1 MTQARVA
8 KWLLRCAASALPLV
22 GARQPR
28 GQLDAQ
34 VPVLLE
40 AIARSLR
47 AGRSLVGALG
57 AACGD
62 MGEPL
67 GLELRGLWLRI
78 EAGVALRDALAD
90 AATATTSLALRT
102 ALAALAIANESGG
115 AQAMVFD
122 ALASSMRSRQAATR
136 ELRTLTTPVR
146 VSAMVIG
153 FAPIAVLGGV
163 LALDPATLSVALS
176 STLGWTALALG
187 VLLDAVGVVWIR
199 ALTRFDR

>member
-1 MTQARVA
+1 M
-8 KWLLRCAASALPLV
+8 
-22 GARQPR
+22 RQPR
-28 GQLDAQ
+28 VATWLSRWAESASSFVSARRSRRQLDAQ

-62 MGEPL
+62 IGEPL

-90 AATATTSLALRT
+90 AAATANSAALRT
-102 ALAALAIANESGG
+102 VFSALAIANESGG

-122 ALASSMRSRQAATR
+122 ALASSMRSRHAATR
-136 ELRTLTTPVR
+136 ELRALTTPVR
-146 VSAMVIG
+146 VSALVIG

-163 LALDPATLSVALS
+163 LALDPATLSAALS
-176 STLGWTALALG
+176 STLGWVALSVGL
-187 VLLDAVGVVWIR
+187 VLDAVGVVWIR
-199 ALTRFDR
+199 ALTRFEL